1 LTCRTR
7 EKIEGALVEG
17 RLIDLEYVSAKGEE
31 TERGV
36 LPESVW
42 SEGGHEYFLGHCT
55 LRNAERTFRLDRI
68 RKISP

>member
-1 LTCRTR
+1 MGCLRS
-7 EKIEGALVEG
+7 EIEAALVEG

-42 SEGGHEYFLGHCT
+42 EENGFEYFLGYCT
-55 LRNAERTFRLDRI
+55 LREAERTFRLDRI
-68 RKISP
+68 RSVSP